1 MTLWLAGKED
11 TPKPL
16 EEWLVTE
23 YAKQHPGKTL
33 KVSHID
39 WGELMPRLN
48 TSLQSKDTP
57 DVVEV
62 GNTQSPT
69 FTSVGAFT
77 DLTDKARRARRQ
89 HRSQGLRRGRHVR
102 RQGLGRPLLLGLAL
116 HLLQQ
121 EGVRG
126 CRHLR
131 AEQPRRLPEGGHAAQ
146 DRQDARASGC
156 RVRTGATASAG
167 SSPTVVTSPSRTA
180 TSGSASCRLPRLRLV

>member
-1 MTLWLAGKED
+1 MQIKKIAAATVASALALAVLAACGSSDEKPAADESKTVTLWLAGKAD

-16 EEWLVTE
+16 EDWLVKE

-48 TSLQSKDTP
+48 TALQSKDTP

-77 DLTDKARRARRQ
+77 DLTDK
-89 HRSQGLRRGRHVR
+89 L
-102 RQGLGRPLLLGLAL
+102 
-116 HLLQQ
+116 
-121 EGVRG
+121 
-126 CRHLR
+126 
-131 AEQPRRLPEGGHAAQ
+131 
-146 DRQDARASGC
+146 D
-156 RVRTGATASAG
+156 
-167 SSPTVVTSPSRTA
+167 
-180 TSGSASCRLPRLRLV
+180 